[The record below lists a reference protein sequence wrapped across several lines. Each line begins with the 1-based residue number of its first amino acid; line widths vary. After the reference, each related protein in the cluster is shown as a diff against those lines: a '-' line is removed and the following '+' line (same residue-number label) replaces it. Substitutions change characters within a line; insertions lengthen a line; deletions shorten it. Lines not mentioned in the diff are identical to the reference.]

1 MAAMRITLKLNYSNV
16 LSCSFSLLHKDTTPH
31 GLRKVHIPGELISH
45 FLRLASD
52 NTRKNLETCGI
63 LAGRLVSSTVS
74 FGVRDRKS
82 ASQEYVV
89 SISS

>member
-1 MAAMRITLKLNYSNV
+1 MHNTKIELQLVILFNS
-16 LSCSFSLLHKDTTPH
+16 LSFPLPKDTTPH

-63 LAGRLVSSTVS
+63 LAGRLVSRSLFWCLLVS
-74 FGVRDRKS
+74 FELLNS
-82 ASQEYVV
+82 C
-89 SISS
+89 

>member
-1 MAAMRITLKLNYSNV
+1 MAAIHVMLNLNDSNV
-16 LSCSFSLLHKDTTPH
+16 LSPSFFLLHEDTTPH

-74 FGVRDRKS
+74 FGV
-82 ASQEYVV
+82 EVGNC
-89 SISS
+89 